1 MISLRNHS
9 QVRQAAQHAHA
20 GRPPSARKIL
30 AFLKR
35 FYAARLRR
43 RLMRNP
49 LGGRPSYLLLSV
61 VPILCYNHAKL
72 TREIPPMFD
81 NLSPA
86 EHIRQLFEQRLDVPD
101 EAILA
106 ELTALPVLPDEQDP
120 VWEDERTWYELAD
133 RFVALADLAAH
144 RRLYSAIPLLLER
157 ASYGDPGEMM
167 RGLRH
172 SLEAIVKPEW
182 HRLTDICIQMAQ
194 APQRG
199 ARLWSINE
207 LGILRDPR
215 AVPTLINSLDDP
227 ADQVRVAA
235 CQSLEMVCQRHVASR
250 PMALQAL
257 QRYLEHHLHAS
268 DQRAGKEA
276 IATIGAM

>member
-1 MISLRNHS
+1 VADE
-9 QVRQAAQHAHA
+9 QD
-20 GRPPSARKIL
+20 
-30 AFLKR
+30 
-35 FYAARLRR
+35 
-43 RLMRNP
+43 
-49 LGGRPSYLLLSV
+49 LGGHHSLLLPV
-61 VPILCYNHAKL
+61 VPSLCYNHAKL
-72 TREIPPMFD
+72 TGQIQPMYD

-86 EHIRQLFEQRLDVPD
+86 EHIRQLFEQHRDVPD
-101 EAILA
+101 QVLLA

-120 VWEDERTWYELAD
+120 VWEEDRTWYELAD

-182 HRLTDICIQMAQ
+182 HRLTDICMQMAQ

-199 ARLWSINE
+199 ARLWSIDE

-215 AVPTLINSLDDP
+215 AVPTLINALDDA
-227 ADQVRVAA
+227 ADQVRAAA
-235 CQSLEMVCQRHVASR
+235 CRSLEMVCQQHIASR
-250 PMALQAL
+250 PIALQAL
-257 QRYLEHHLHAS
+257 QRYLEHHPDPT
-268 DQRAGKEA
+268 DQRTGQKA
-276 IATIGAM
+276 IANISGIS